1 MSLLL
6 LSLISP
12 LIVAQNLDL
21 CNIHGKSSIYEE
33 TIDYNSRKRIISS
46 NSCPNHFS
54 QCQESVCGGEVATKA
69 LRTDFY
75 YEVPLYPVISR
86 EKTDTTCVNG
96 TIGIALNGVG
106 IESMSH
112 DSPQCVSPSIGGQSV
127 GDKSC
132 NLNGID
138 DGTKVC
144 GDAVQSD
151 YRKFDKCGGHANDFG
166 VYHYHIPPACLLHQ
180 LESLLPSLPQNHS
193 PQIGWSLD
201 GFPIY
206 GPIGPLGV
214 PILPCTH
221 PSADAI
227 LCLDECNGLYAH
239 LFDIDQY
246 MYRYYVTGPIASDS
260 CRGGEDC
267 EKVEGACCA
276 DAIPSIEHR
285 PYTIGC
291 YRGCR
296 IPLPD
301 VDGQKKCLVS
311 DQSGVSDDFYPSLS
325 SFPRGIYSPSSP
337 EVPPP
342 SPSPNQPSTPSS
354 PPSEIISPPKK
365 SYLGFGST
373 VVRYDPTHRH
383 IGRLEMNLTAEKVNV
398 EIYET
403 GGREA
408 FITGITSQK
417 SGGLT
422 AEWVTRSSF
431 SSDHLL

>member
-1 MSLLL
+1 MRFFLFSF
-6 LSLISP
+6 LSFQ
-12 LIVAQNLDL
+12 IVAQPLDL
-21 CNIHGKSSIYEE
+21 CNVNGKSSTYEE
-33 TIDYNSRKRIISS
+33 TIDFDSRKRIISS
-46 NSCPNHFS
+46 TSCPNHFS
-54 QCQESVCGGEVATKA
+54 QCQESVCGGEMVTKA

-75 YEVPLYPVISR
+75 YEIPLYPVISQ
-86 EKTDTTCVNG
+86 EKTDTTCLNG

-112 DSPQCVSPSIGGQSV
+112 SSPQCVPPSIGGQSA

-132 NLNGID
+132 DLNGIA

-151 YRKFDKCGGHANDFG
+151 FRTFDRCGGHADDFG
-166 VYHYHIPPACLLHQ
+166 IYHYHIPPACLLRQ
-180 LESLLPSLPQNHS
+180 LESLVPSLPQNHS

-214 PILPCTH
+214 PILPCTN
-221 PSADAI
+221 PSADTI

-246 MYRYYVTGPIASDS
+246 MYRYYITGPVASDS
-260 CRGGEDC
+260 CRGGEHC
-267 EKVEGACCA
+267 EKVEEACCA
-276 DAIPSIEHR
+276 DAIPSVEHR

-301 VDGQKKCLVS
+301 VDGQKRCVVS
-311 DQSGVSDDFYPSLS
+311 DQSGVTDEFYPSLS
-325 SFPRGIYSPSSP
+325 SFPRGIQSPSSTISSP
-337 EVPPP
+337 SLPPSSSQSSNSSS
-342 SPSPNQPSTPSS
+342 SPSPD
-354 PPSEIISPPKK
+354 IISPPRR
-365 SYLGFGST
+365 SYSGFGST
-373 VVRYDPTHRH
+373 VVRYHPIQRF
-383 IGRLEMNLTAEKVNV
+383 IGRIQMNSSADNVEV

-403 GGREA
+403 GGRES
-408 FITGITSQK
+408 FITGMSSHK
-417 SGGLT
+417 FGDLT
-422 AEWVTRSSF
+422 E
-431 SSDHLL
+431 